1 MVCARSQAA
10 ATKVSTPQTVVKTE
24 GKTHQSPVPKGPGL
38 VSPDNTPPKSD
49 SASPLNMSQSAD
61 KCCPIAQLTMYMK
74 PIVKGRVGAKDSVR
88 EFKGRDGSTKKSLL
102 HRIDGRVLRHEGD
115 LLGQG
120 CRQVLQRARGALA
133 VSLLHPFTPKRA
145 CVLGR
150 LPLLRA
156 SIAVERSVR
165 GGG

>member
-88 EFKGRDGSTKKSLL
+88 EFKGRDGSTKKVFSIELMDESCDMKATFWDKAVDKFYSVLEVLLLCPCCILSLPNV
-102 HRIDGRVLRHEGD
+102 HAC
-115 LLGQG
+115 LGG
-120 CRQVLQRARGALA
+120 CH
-133 VSLLHPFTPKRA
+133 S
-145 CVLGR
+145 
-150 LPLLRA
+150 
-156 SIAVERSVR
+156 SVPR
-165 GGG
+165 